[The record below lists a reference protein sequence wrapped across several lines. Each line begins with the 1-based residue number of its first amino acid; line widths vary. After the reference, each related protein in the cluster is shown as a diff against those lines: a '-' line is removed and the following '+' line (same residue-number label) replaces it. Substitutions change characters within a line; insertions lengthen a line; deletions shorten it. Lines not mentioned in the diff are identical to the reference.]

1 MIPMMLPETDPT
13 VDGQLRARIMQ
24 ALAQD
29 ERTLALEIRLG
40 VLSGFAHLAG
50 KVPSLELRAL
60 TESIVSGVP
69 GVRGVANRIEAP
81 GAPSPARTV
90 NLSPPDGGSTDR
102 SE

>member
-1 MIPMMLPETDPT
+1 MPAMMLPEADPA
-13 VDGQLRARIMQ
+13 VDERLRTRIMRV
-24 ALAQD
+24 LAQD

-60 TESIVSGVP
+60 AEAIVAGVP

-90 NLSPPDGGSTDR
+90 NLNPPDGGTAKR
-102 SE
+102 NE